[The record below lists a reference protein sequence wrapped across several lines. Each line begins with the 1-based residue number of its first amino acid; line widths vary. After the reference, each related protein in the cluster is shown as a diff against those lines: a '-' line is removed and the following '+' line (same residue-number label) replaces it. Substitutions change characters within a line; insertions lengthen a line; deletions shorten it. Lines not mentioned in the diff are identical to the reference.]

1 MLSGGGGGGGGVH
14 SRFSSARA
22 RYTAAVWAAGPEP
35 MMTTLLCMLRFPRV
49 CNSLGDGAF
58 VLEIVAAAATESPVM
73 PERRLRLKYEE
84 NSLAA

>member
-1 MLSGGGGGGGGVH
+1 
-14 SRFSSARA
+14 
-22 RYTAAVWAAGPEP
+22 
-35 MMTTLLCMLRFPRV
+35 MTTLLCMLRFPRV